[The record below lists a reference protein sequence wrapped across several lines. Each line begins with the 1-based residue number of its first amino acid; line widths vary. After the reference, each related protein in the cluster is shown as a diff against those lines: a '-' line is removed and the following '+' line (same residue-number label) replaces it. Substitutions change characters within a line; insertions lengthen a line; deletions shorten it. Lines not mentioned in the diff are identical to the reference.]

1 MPDATAQPNDDFLS
15 KIVVQGGMVR
25 VDTNGKSGAELARLQ
40 VIQEERKKDAENLVR
55 EFLEQVSFD
64 PYYKA
69 TLTAW
74 YDDTDGTL
82 AQKYPDQPG
91 LAERIRKVLQGDTSD
106 IVIAIKT
113 RIAQIDELIQMQLDQ
128 VLHDADF
135 QKLEA
140 SWRGLHYLVDKSETG
155 THLKIRLLNASK
167 ADIVKDIESA
177 VEFDQSALFKQIY
190 EAEYGTY
197 GGNPFSVL
205 IGDYDFGRDPQDIS
219 TLTGISGVAA
229 AAPRPIHRRRQPR
242 AF

>member
-1 MPDATAQPNDDFLS
+1 MPDATAQPNDDFVS

-25 VDTNGKSGAELARLQ
+25 TDTNGKSGAELARLQ
-40 VIQEERKKDAENLVR
+40 AIQAERQKDAENLVR

-64 PYYKA
+64 PYYMA
-69 TLTAW
+69 TLKSW
-74 YDDTDGTL
+74 YEDTDGTL

-113 RIAQIDELIQMQLDQ
+113 RIAQIDELLQMQLDQ
-128 VLHDADF
+128 VLHNPEF

-167 ADIVKDIESA
+167 ADIVRDIESA
-177 VEFDQSALFKQIY
+177 L
-190 EAEYGTY
+190 
-197 GGNPFSVL
+197 
-205 IGDYDFGRDPQDIS
+205 
-219 TLTGISGVAA
+219 
-229 AAPRPIHRRRQPR
+229 
-242 AF
+242 